1 MALGGSLPSPM
12 CLQAPSLFLG
22 LPTELRLQIYDGVVH
37 LPLDCQVARR
47 IRGQPPAQA
56 APALPIPWLSL
67 MLVCKTITEELRH
80 LKASEDTTYELDID
94 LDNSAYGSIAKTV
107 TWRRIPCPPSSVRTL
122 QANVALHF
130 GTYFWGDGGPTPIL
144 SQLYQVLNCFIHNGP
159 LLVRGNPLLKCIR
172 LSTLIVQVSVR
183 GPDPE
188 ERRVQ
193 RHSPYRKAIVD
204 KQKKRHRRELEKYI
218 SEVVQ
223 RGLLS
228 GAVDKIVCRWA
239 AGEFDD
245 DDKVTEWEVS
255 KQEIG
260 DMSEWNR
267 YDFEW
272 GVPGSSS
279 LAEQSLVS
287 E

>member
-1 MALGGSLPSPM
+1 M
-12 CLQAPSLFLG
+12 CLQSPSLLLG
-22 LPTELRLQIYDGVVH
+22 LPTELRLQIYHGVVH
-37 LPLDCQVARR
+37 LPLDCKVPRR
-47 IRGQPPAQA
+47 IRNQQPAQA
-56 APALPIPWLSL
+56 ARALPIPWLSL

-107 TWRRIPCPPSSVRTL
+107 SWRRIPCPPSSVRTL
-122 QANVALHF
+122 QANLALHF
-130 GTYFWGDGGPTPIL
+130 GTRFWGNGGPMPIL
-144 SQLYQVLNCFIHNGP
+144 SQVYQVLNCFIHDGP
-159 LLVRGNPLLKCIR
+159 LLVRGTPLVEHIH
-172 LSTLIVQVSVR
+172 LSTLIVQVSMKD
-183 GPDPE
+183 PDPE
-188 ERRVQ
+188 ERKGRGLDD
-193 RHSPYRKAIVD
+193 HDVD
-204 KQKKRHRRELEKYI
+204 EFKRGRRRELESYI

-223 RGLLS
+223 RGLLF

-239 AGEFDD
+239 AGEIDD

-279 LAEQSLVS
+279 LAEQPSQSDV
-287 E
+287 